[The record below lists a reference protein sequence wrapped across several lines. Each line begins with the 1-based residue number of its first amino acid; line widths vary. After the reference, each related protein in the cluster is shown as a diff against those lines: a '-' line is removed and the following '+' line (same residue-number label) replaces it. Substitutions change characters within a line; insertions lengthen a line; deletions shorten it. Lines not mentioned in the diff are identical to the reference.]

1 MAATGT
7 PSTTC
12 FISRSIRRSIRDD
25 PAARK
30 SAGPPANPQ
39 AQRRRV
45 RRGAGQHRRQGGGRS
60 RHARRAVGAAGPA
73 GRAGAAHHPRRVRRN
88 LRRRLLR
95 PRPRQ
100 YGPRVMDWLVTSLA
114 SLLPW
119 LAGVGAALAAVWGLL
134 WRERRQGRAEGRAEA
149 TAQQRRA
156 ADDQEQRAREAEG
169 RVDRLGSD
177 AVRDG
182 LRRDWTRR

>member
-1 MAATGT
+1 
-7 PSTTC
+7 
-12 FISRSIRRSIRDD
+12 
-25 PAARK
+25 
-30 SAGPPANPQ
+30 
-39 AQRRRV
+39 
-45 RRGAGQHRRQGGGRS
+45 
-60 RHARRAVGAAGPA
+60 
-73 GRAGAAHHPRRVRRN
+73 
-88 LRRRLLR
+88 
-95 PRPRQ
+95 
-100 YGPRVMDWLVTSLA
+100 MDWLVTSLA